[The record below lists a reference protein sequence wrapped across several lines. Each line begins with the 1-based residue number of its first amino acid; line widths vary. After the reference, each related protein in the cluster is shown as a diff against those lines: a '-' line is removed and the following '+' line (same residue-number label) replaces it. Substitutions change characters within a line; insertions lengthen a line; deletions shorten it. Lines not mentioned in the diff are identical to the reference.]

1 VWMKKR
7 YVLKFEGDQH
17 SAVVARMG
25 QETAVQ
31 VCDECEIE
39 PVNVHPALSG
49 KALSLRIGGRLHL
62 IHITGLDNNGNLAVT
77 MNGRPVQLSVM
88 DELKAQALDSLGSAA
103 GSGTIAAD
111 IPGLVVEIKVK
122 EGQVVHQGEP
132 VVVVEAMKMQ
142 NELTAAVSGTV
153 TGIPVSVGD
162 AVNPGDPLIIIEPEP
177 GG

>member
-1 VWMKKR
+1 MKKR
-7 YVLKFEGDQH
+7 YILKFEDDQH
-17 SAVVARMG
+17 SAVVARRG
-25 QETAVQ
+25 DKTAVQ
-31 VCDECEIE
+31 VYDDCEME
-39 PVNVHPALSG
+39 PVNVHPTLGG

-77 MNGRPVQLSVM
+77 MNGRPVQISVM
-88 DELKAQALDSLGSAA
+88 DELKAQALDSLGGGA

-122 EGQVVHQGEP
+122 EGQVVQLGEP

-153 TGIPVSVGD
+153 TSIPVAVGD
-162 AVNPGDPLIIIEPEP
+162 AVNPGDPLIVIEPEP